1 MTKRAVVVVLA
12 VLLLS
17 YLPAM
22 GEESSSEEPTLSGLE
37 INYERIE
44 ISPDPRSIRDLGS
57 PSVSQG
63 SEETRQVVAH
73 STIGTYTQNGLIPS
87 EFMDESLSIPRVD
100 LAVALIDGNTGLWDS
115 RMDVLQLGDITIR
128 STIPPSGFLVQGT
141 ENALTELE
149 SLESITSVH
158 EVPSGLLIHP
168 SLRFPTQS
176 QELMVEVIGWKGDD
190 MSRLKNPGLG
200 LQDSIESVMGH
211 LTDPWS
217 PEPGVIWG
225 STNFA
230 NFSRIVAHP
239 SVSYIS
245 PLPILTL
252 HNDQAR
258 INMGINT
265 VENAFITGLNGSGQI
280 VAVGDSGLDGD
291 HGDFTG
297 RLAGVTSVT
306 PGDSST
312 ADPSDGH
319 GTHVACTVLGSGF
332 RSNGGYQGV
341 APEAELYFQAMEDDD
356 SGALYSYG
364 INSMLNSAYNAG
376 ARIHTN
382 SWGSQSGFGGYS
394 TQSEDADDR
403 TSTWDQYWSYD
414 GMTVL
419 FAAGNE
425 RDDGVSSP
433 GTAKNVITVGGHK
446 NRYSGAPDEMYYWS
460 SRGPTDDGR
469 IKPDLVAPGDYVRS
483 CKAQEASSAGGSW
496 SNTWYME
503 YSGTSMATPAAGSSA
518 LVREYLTE
526 VIGRQAPQGSLVKAL
541 LILGAKDMGARD
553 IPNDDEGW
561 GRIDLVQSLI
571 PEGEVGIFVDDRSR
585 IRSGEVVEYTFDV
598 NSPGNE
604 FKAVLTWSDYPG
616 SSSSTVQLRNDLD
629 LEVISPDGTTYKG
642 NVFTN
647 GRSTQGG
654 SKDSVN
660 NVEVV
665 ALDST
670 SQGIW
675 TIRVK
680 DSQHGGSRTWQP
692 FSIAVRGHNV
702 NDLSPDPTFVPDSM
716 IVSTPIPQ
724 VGEEVQVTVSVKN
737 LGAGS
742 AIDFPVMARVNSA
755 LLGEQLISLSP
766 GETGDLV
773 WSWTPDSEGDTSF
786 EFFIDPNNQFDEMSE
801 SNNYFGEIVIVSAP
815 GVRVSAVEDT
825 VTLVDAS
832 TTTSTWDL
840 TLTNTALFETNATI
854 SVSEP
859 TRVQD
864 GTQFGWFQSFTSN
877 TFNLMPT
884 EEVSVGMTMVH
895 PAPPPP
901 GIYSMTL
908 SGYDVEN
915 DILSETLLYF
925 EVPVLSDANIQLLN
939 EQILV
944 SPFEATNTQ
953 ITVLNEGNGA
963 QSYDVE
969 LVSPAGWHLGLDS
982 IGAFEGSSHGSTGT
996 LQKQSSKTIDI
1007 TINPPGAMIPEGTT
1021 FEAAI
1026 IVHSRVSSISWT
1038 QDIFLIVGPVDDFSL
1053 SPQPGGVISEIAPD
1067 ALLEIEFSIQNSGN
1081 RDWDLTPYLMS
1092 SPGGWNVVEIDP
1104 LTVPAGQSVNWI
1116 MILQGNG
1123 LATGGLI
1130 QIRMATPD
1138 GFKIDWNTTIEV
1150 LSAPLQSFPSIKYT
1164 SQMDLPPTKSW
1175 EWENI
1180 PLVALDLTYTGWSGM
1195 RELGYGGQQQ
1205 RCNFQT
1211 KIGHMIVNLLH
1222 LLHRENQILWSVL

>member
-22 GEESSSEEPTLSGLE
+22 GGDSSSKEPTLSGLE

-44 ISPDPRSIRDLGS
+44 ISPDPRSIRDLGA

-63 SEETRQVVAH
+63 SEETRQVLAH

-115 RMDVLQLGDITIR
+115 RMDVLQLGDISIR

-200 LQDSIESVMGH
+200 LQDSIEAVMGY
-211 LTDPWS
+211 LTEPWS

-230 NFSRIVAHP
+230 NISRIVAHS

-460 SRGPTDDGR
+460 
-469 IKPDLVAPGDYVRS
+469 
-483 CKAQEASSAGGSW
+483 C
-496 SNTWYME
+496 
-503 YSGTSMATPAAGSSA
+503 
-518 LVREYLTE
+518 
-526 VIGRQAPQGSLVKAL
+526 
-541 LILGAKDMGARD
+541 
-553 IPNDDEGW
+553 
-561 GRIDLVQSLI
+561 
-571 PEGEVGIFVDDRSR
+571 
-585 IRSGEVVEYTFDV
+585 
-598 NSPGNE
+598 
-604 FKAVLTWSDYPG
+604 
-616 SSSSTVQLRNDLD
+616 
-629 LEVISPDGTTYKG
+629 
-642 NVFTN
+642 
-647 GRSTQGG
+647 
-654 SKDSVN
+654 
-660 NVEVV
+660 
-665 ALDST
+665 
-670 SQGIW
+670 
-675 TIRVK
+675 
-680 DSQHGGSRTWQP
+680 
-692 FSIAVRGHNV
+692 
-702 NDLSPDPTFVPDSM
+702 
-716 IVSTPIPQ
+716 
-724 VGEEVQVTVSVKN
+724 
-737 LGAGS
+737 
-742 AIDFPVMARVNSA
+742 
-755 LLGEQLISLSP
+755 
-766 GETGDLV
+766 
-773 WSWTPDSEGDTSF
+773 
-786 EFFIDPNNQFDEMSE
+786 
-801 SNNYFGEIVIVSAP
+801 
-815 GVRVSAVEDT
+815 
-825 VTLVDAS
+825 
-832 TTTSTWDL
+832 
-840 TLTNTALFETNATI
+840 
-854 SVSEP
+854 
-859 TRVQD
+859 
-864 GTQFGWFQSFTSN
+864 
-877 TFNLMPT
+877 
-884 EEVSVGMTMVH
+884 
-895 PAPPPP
+895 
-901 GIYSMTL
+901 
-908 SGYDVEN
+908 
-915 DILSETLLYF
+915 LLYT
-925 EVPVLSDANIQLLN
+925 
-939 EQILV
+939 
-944 SPFEATNTQ
+944 SP
-953 ITVLNEGNGA
+953 
-963 QSYDVE
+963 
-969 LVSPAGWHLGLDS
+969 SP
-982 IGAFEGSSHGSTGT
+982 
-996 LQKQSSKTIDI
+996 
-1007 TINPPGAMIPEGTT
+1007 
-1021 FEAAI
+1021 
-1026 IVHSRVSSISWT
+1026 
-1038 QDIFLIVGPVDDFSL
+1038 
-1053 SPQPGGVISEIAPD
+1053 
-1067 ALLEIEFSIQNSGN
+1067 
-1081 RDWDLTPYLMS
+1081 RD
-1092 SPGGWNVVEIDP
+1092 
-1104 LTVPAGQSVNWI
+1104 
-1116 MILQGNG
+1116 
-1123 LATGGLI
+1123 
-1130 QIRMATPD
+1130 
-1138 GFKIDWNTTIEV
+1138 
-1150 LSAPLQSFPSIKYT
+1150 
-1164 SQMDLPPTKSW
+1164 
-1175 EWENI
+1175 
-1180 PLVALDLTYTGWSGM
+1180 
-1195 RELGYGGQQQ
+1195 
-1205 RCNFQT
+1205 
-1211 KIGHMIVNLLH
+1211 
-1222 LLHRENQILWSVL
+1222 